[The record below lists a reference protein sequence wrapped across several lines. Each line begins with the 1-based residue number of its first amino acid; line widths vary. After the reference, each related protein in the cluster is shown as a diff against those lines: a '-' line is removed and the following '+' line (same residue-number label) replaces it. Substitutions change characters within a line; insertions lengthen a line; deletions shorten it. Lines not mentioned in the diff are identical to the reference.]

1 MEEEI
6 EVSIQDNMIT
16 LLISC
21 PDRPGIVAAVSSFIF
36 EHQGNIY
43 QSDQHSTDLHHGT
56 FFMRT
61 SFAEDSFT
69 LNQADLV
76 GSFTP
81 IAKMFHMDWSVHYSR
96 QRKRVGIFVSK
107 LDHCL
112 TDLLWRWKSGELA
125 MDIPCIISNHQNLE
139 ALAQMYGIPYY
150 YFPSEKEHRSLDQQR
165 MLAFLSN
172 KVDFLILARY
182 MQILEPFFVKA
193 YPHQIINIHHSF
205 LPAFT
210 GANPY
215 ERAFERG
222 VKLIGATAH
231 YVTDDLDEGPIIA
244 QNVIHCNHR
253 DTLADLIRKGR
264 DVERLVLAEAVRLHT
279 EDRVLVYKNKTIVF

>member
-1 MEEEI
+1 
-6 EVSIQDNMIT
+6 VSTQDNMIT

-36 EHQGNIY
+36 EHHGNIC
-43 QSDQHSTDLHHGT
+43 QSDQHSTDPHHGT
-56 FFMRT
+56 FFMRV
-61 SFAEDSFT
+61 SFTEDSFT

-76 GSFTP
+76 RDFTP
-81 IAKMFHMDWSVHYSR
+81 IAQMLHMDWSVHYSR
-96 QRKRVGIFVSK
+96 QRKRACIFVSK

-150 YFPSEKEHRSLDQQR
+150 DFPTRKEHHSPDQQR
-165 MLAFLSN
+165 ILEFLSD

-205 LPAFT
+205 LPAFI

-244 QNVIHCNHR
+244 QDVIHCNHR
-253 DTLADLIRKGR
+253 DTLADLMRKGR
-264 DVERLVLAEAVRLHT
+264 DVERRVLADAVRLHT